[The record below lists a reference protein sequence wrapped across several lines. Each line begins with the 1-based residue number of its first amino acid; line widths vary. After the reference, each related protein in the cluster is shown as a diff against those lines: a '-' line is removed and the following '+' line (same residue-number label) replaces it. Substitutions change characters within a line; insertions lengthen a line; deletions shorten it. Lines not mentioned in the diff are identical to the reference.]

1 MRMLYLT
8 RANTVRVSEVDL
20 SKSLIEKDG
29 MHRIPDT
36 CIYACASGKD
46 RALTIMFQGR
56 VLPYGDKQDKATI
69 GHTCGEIIAT
79 HYLGG
84 KMTVDSALGRLLGKL
99 KGQGVTILLILIGLT
114 ILLSTIMEGL

>member
-1 MRMLYLT
+1 MHMLYVT
-8 RANTVRVSEVDL
+8 RANTVRVSEVDA
-20 SKSLIEKDG
+20 SKSLVEKDG

-36 CIYACASGKD
+36 CIYSCESGRD

-69 GHTCGEIIAT
+69 GYTCGEIVAT

-84 KMTVDSALGRLLGKL
+84 KMSVDSTLNRLLGWIS
-99 KGQGVTILLILIGLT
+99 GNGVTILLILIGLT
-114 ILLSTIMEGL
+114 ILLSTLMEGL